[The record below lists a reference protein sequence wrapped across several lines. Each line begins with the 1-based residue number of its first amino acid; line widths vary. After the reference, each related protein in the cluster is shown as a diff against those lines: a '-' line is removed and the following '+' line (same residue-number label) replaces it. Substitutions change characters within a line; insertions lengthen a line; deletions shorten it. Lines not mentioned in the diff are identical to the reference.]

1 MTSPG
6 PAEVAALFARREE
19 PVREL
24 AEQAGKVAAACLDM
38 AARFRRGGKLIAF
51 GVGGA
56 STDAQHVAV
65 EFVHPVIVGKPALPA
80 ISLTSDVATV
90 TGIAAREG
98 MGAVFARQVR
108 LLAEPADIALGIC
121 IGSGDT
127 EPGRGPGSAPS
138 GTMVPGSASP
148 GRAGDDGVLAGL
160 TAARELGLLTV
171 ALAGAGGGHLAGRPA
186 VDHLLVT
193 SSTDPRI
200 IKEIQVTMYHVLW
213 ELVHVFLEQP
223 QGVVA

>member
-1 MTSPG
+1 VTSPG
-6 PAEVAALFARREE
+6 PAEVDALFRRREE

-38 AARFRRGGKLIAF
+38 AGRFRRGGKLIAF
-51 GVGGA
+51 GAGAA

-90 TGIAAREG
+90 TAIAAREG
-98 MGAVFARQVR
+98 MGFVFSRQIR

-121 IGSGDT
+121 T
-127 EPGRGPGSAPS
+127 GPGIA
-138 GTMVPGSASP
+138 

-160 TAARELGLLTV
+160 TAAHDLGLLTV
-171 ALAGAGGGHLAGRPA
+171 ALAGAGGGGLAGSPD

-193 SSTDPRI
+193 SSGDPRI
-200 IKEIQVTMYHVLW
+200 VKEMQVTTYHVLW

>member
-1 MTSPG
+1 MTPAGSAAAG
-6 PAEVAALFARREE
+6 PAEVAALFTRREE

-24 AEQAGKVAAACLDM
+24 AGQAGQVAAACLAM
-38 AARFRRGGKLIAF
+38 ATRFRRGGKLIAF
-51 GVGGA
+51 GAGGA

-108 LLAEPADIALGIC
+108 LLAEPADIALGLC
-121 IGSGDT
+121 LGSG
-127 EPGRGPGSAPS
+127 AS
-138 GTMVPGSASP
+138 GDDGQVDDG
-148 GRAGDDGVLAGL
+148 GGDDGVLAGL
-160 TAARELGLLTV
+160 AAARELGLLTV
-171 ALAGAGGGHLAGRPA
+171 ALAGAGGGALAASPD
-186 VDHLLVT
+186 VDHVLVT
-193 SSTDPRI
+193 SSSDPRI
-200 IKEIQVTMYHVLW
+200 VKEVQVTTYHVLW

>member
-1 MTSPG
+1 VTSAG
-6 PAEVAALFARREE
+6 PAEVAALFSRREE

-38 AARFRRGGKLIAF
+38 ATRFRRGGKLIAF
-51 GVGGA
+51 GSGGA

-90 TGIAAREG
+90 TAIAAREG
-98 MGAVFARQVR
+98 MGFVFSRQLR

-121 IGSGDT
+121 T
-127 EPGRGPGSAPS
+127 GPGIA
-138 GTMVPGSASP
+138 

-171 ALAGAGGGHLAGRPA
+171 ALAGAGGGGLAASPD

-193 SSTDPRI
+193 SSSDPRI
-200 IKEIQVTMYHVLW
+200 VKEIQVTTYHVLW

>member
-1 MTSPG
+1 VTGAG
-6 PAEVAALFARREE
+6 PAEVTALFGRREE

-24 AEQAGKVAAACLDM
+24 AGQAGQVAAACLDM
-38 AARFRRGGKLIAF
+38 ATRFRRGGKLIAF
-51 GVGGA
+51 GSGGA

-90 TGIAAREG
+90 TAIAAREG
-98 MGAVFARQVR
+98 MGFVFSRQIR

-121 IGSGDT
+121 T
-127 EPGRGPGSAPS
+127 GPGIA
-138 GTMVPGSASP
+138 

-160 TAARELGLLTV
+160 AAARELGVLTV
-171 ALAGAGGGHLAGRPA
+171 ALAGAGGGGLAASPD

-200 IKEIQVTMYHVLW
+200 VKEIQVTTYHVLW

>member
-1 MTSPG
+1 VTSAG
-6 PAEVAALFARREE
+6 PAEVAALFSRREE

-38 AARFRRGGKLIAF
+38 ATRFRRGGKLIAF
-51 GVGGA
+51 GSGGA

-90 TGIAAREG
+90 TAIAAREG
-98 MGAVFARQVR
+98 MGFVFSRQIR

-121 IGSGDT
+121 T
-127 EPGRGPGSAPS
+127 GPGIA
-138 GTMVPGSASP
+138 

-171 ALAGAGGGHLAGRPA
+171 ALAGAGGGGLAASPD

-193 SSTDPRI
+193 SSSDPRI
-200 IKEIQVTMYHVLW
+200 VKEIQVTTYHVLW

-223 QGVVA
+223 QGVLA